1 MTQKESQNFKR
12 WYVLI
17 AVANIVYI
25 AIFYVLMR
33 LFS

>member
-1 MTQKESQNFKR
+1 MTQNNSQNFKR

-17 AVANIVYI
+17 AAANIIYVI
-25 AIFYVLMR
+25 IFYLLMR